1 MKLTVLLLTVG
12 FFSLQANTTYSQ
24 KTKIS
29 LDLTDVSIQQV
40 LDKIE
45 SDTEFRFFVNVDE
58 VNVDEQLTI
67 KVQDKTIDRVLKRI
81 FKNQNIGFKVLDKQ
95 IVLSSVK
102 TKPPVPETIVQEWSV
117 TGTVLDNEGAPLPGA
132 SIVEKGTTNGTQTDF
147 DGNFSI
153 DVTDENAILTISYL
167 GFLTKDVPVEGQT
180 DLTITM
186 KEDAAGLD
194 EVIVVGYGTQSRAKV
209 TTAVSQVKGKEL
221 VKSAN
226 INLGTSLS
234 GQLPGLII
242 TNPIGEPGNDDPTI
256 FIRGLSTV
264 TGENEPLI
272 VIDGV
277 ANADGINRLDPND
290 IETFTVLK
298 DASAAIYGAQ
308 SAAGVIL
315 ITTKRGRTGKTEFNF
330 STSYGLVSPFGE
342 AEFSDAALQLRGLG
356 FSDEVIQPW
365 LDGTNQSTDWMDEV
379 LKSSSGQQRHSLTA
393 RGGSEKVNYFMS
405 LGLSTQ
411 EGRITGDEQSGND
424 QYNIRSNIDAQLTDR
439 LKLRLDFSGRR
450 QDRTLLAR
458 TFEENIRNSGFTTPL
473 QPAYVQG
480 LPSIGRLGQS
490 ALSVA
495 KSDGNRKTTLD
506 VFNSTLG
513 LEYDIPFLEG
523 LSFETWGNIVTTQQ
537 FGKDFLVPYIYY
549 EEDAEGNLIE
559 ITTDRPFANP
569 RLTERFD
576 RSTSLTYN
584 ARLKYRKS
592 FGDHSIDA
600 FIAYEQN
607 TLNSNFT
614 QAARL
619 DFESTA
625 VPELFAGTTN
635 PDLITNDG
643 SSDQGARQNY
653 FGQVSYDYKGK
664 YLVQAHLR
672 RDASERFSQAER
684 VGYFPGLSAGWVVSK
699 EKFFAMPAIDWLKL
713 RGSWGIL
720 GNDAIGRFNF
730 LSLYDF
736 SEGYVFDG
744 SQVVAGVSEGTLGA
758 PNTTWEKKETIN
770 LGLELGLF
778 NSKVSL
784 EFDYFNNTTS
794 DILITR
800 DATVTDVSGIGDRL
814 PDENLG
820 EFVNKGFEILA
831 TYRENIG
838 DFNFNIS
845 GNFTSV
851 RNETIFID
859 EPMLPEAR
867 AHQSRE
873 GRPWG
878 TPLMYVVEGRFLSQ
892 ADIDDPTKLGLG
904 TVALGDW
911 IYKDI
916 NEDGIINNDDRVIS
930 DYSNIPQVT
939 AGLNLNANYKG
950 IDLTINAFANARVR
964 KFIDRYISGEINNTP
979 AYYFRNL
986 YYSEEEPGTIPALN
1000 RGRIQPNTFW
1010 EQDASFV
1017 RIRSIELGYS
1027 LPEK

>member
-1 MKLTVLLLTVG
+1 KMKLSVLFL
-12 FFSLQANTTYSQ
+12 FSSLFVLQANTTYAQ
-24 KTKIS
+24 RAKIS
-29 LDLTDVSIQQV
+29 LDLKDVT
-40 LDKIE
+40 IE
-45 SDTEFRFFVNVDE
+45 RLIDEIENRTEFRFVYKTKDVNTDR
-58 VNVDEQLTI
+58 
-67 KVQDKTIDRVLKRI
+67 KVSISVKRERLS
-81 FKNQNIGFKVLDKQ
+81 KVLEAVFGGTATRYDIADRLIYLMPNINSKKQ
-95 IVLSSVK
+95 AEIVPI
-102 TKPPVPETIVQEWSV
+102 TTQDPIEI
-117 TGTVLDNEGAPLPGA
+117 TGRIMDDSGIPLAGA

-153 DVTDENAILTISYL
+153 TVADENAILIISYL
-167 GFLTKDVPVEGQT
+167 GFLTTDVPIEGQT

-315 ITTKRGRTGKTEFNF
+315 ITTKRGRAGKTEFNF
-330 STSYGLVSPFGE
+330 STSYGLVSPFGIP
-342 AEFSDAALQLRGLG
+342 EFSDAALQLRGLG
-356 FSDEVIQPW
+356 FSDEIIQPW

-379 LKSSSGQQRHSLTA
+379 LKSTSGQQRHSLTA
-393 RGGSEKVNYFMS
+393 RGGSEKIQYFLS

-424 QYNIRSNIDAQLTDR
+424 QYNIRSNFDAQLTDR
-439 LKLRLDFSGRR
+439 LTLRLDFSARR
-450 QDRTLLAR
+450 QDITLLAR

-537 FGKDFLVPYIYY
+537 FGKDFLVPFIYY

-559 ITTDRPFANP
+559 RTAAGRPVTNP
-569 RLTERFD
+569 TLTERFN

-592 FGDHSIDA
+592 FGDHNIDA

-653 FGQVSYDYKGK
+653 FGQLSYDYKGK

-672 RDASERFSQAER
+672 RDASERFSPAER

-699 EKFFAMPAIDWLKL
+699 EKFFAVPAINWLKL

-758 PNTTWEKKETIN
+758 PN
-770 LGLELGLF
+770 
-778 NSKVSL
+778 
-784 EFDYFNNTTS
+784 
-794 DILITR
+794 
-800 DATVTDVSGIGDRL
+800 
-814 PDENLG
+814 
-820 EFVNKGFEILA
+820 
-831 TYRENIG
+831 
-838 DFNFNIS
+838 
-845 GNFTSV
+845 
-851 RNETIFID
+851 
-859 EPMLPEAR
+859 
-867 AHQSRE
+867 
-873 GRPWG
+873 
-878 TPLMYVVEGRFLSQ
+878 
-892 ADIDDPTKLGLG
+892 
-904 TVALGDW
+904 
-911 IYKDI
+911 
-916 NEDGIINNDDRVIS
+916 
-930 DYSNIPQVT
+930 
-939 AGLNLNANYKG
+939 
-950 IDLTINAFANARVR
+950 
-964 KFIDRYISGEINNTP
+964 
-979 AYYFRNL
+979 
-986 YYSEEEPGTIPALN
+986 
-1000 RGRIQPNTFW
+1000 
-1010 EQDASFV
+1010 
-1017 RIRSIELGYS
+1017 
-1027 LPEK
+1027 